1 VEGDVRVVQKKR
13 HLRIHHT
20 RPEST
25 GTSAF
30 RDSGLWMGE
39 RLRFSCHISSGIPAT
54 NTRDTKKE
62 AILISRFLL
71 PLLAGAVLFAQEPC
85 AKAQPPDLKAV
96 LNLSDSQIQGLVQ
109 IQLQK
114 GQTLQPAVQQVAQA
128 QQKLQ
133 QILASPNPDP
143 ATVGQLVIAMASLG
157 QQVQQ
162 IAVSFQQQA
171 SNLLQ
176 SDQQIKLAP
185 LQLALELHPAALQA
199 VSLGL
204 LNAP

>member
-1 VEGDVRVVQKKR
+1 
-13 HLRIHHT
+13 
-20 RPEST
+20 
-25 GTSAF
+25 
-30 RDSGLWMGE
+30 M
-39 RLRFSCHISSGIPAT
+39 
-54 NTRDTKKE
+54 
-62 AILISRFLL
+62 ISRFLF
-71 PLLAGAVLFAQEPC
+71 PLLAGAVLFAQDPR
-85 AKAQPPDLKAV
+85 ANAQPPDLKAF

-109 IQLQK
+109 LQQQK
-114 GQTLQPAVQQVAQA
+114 GQALQPVEQQAAQT

-143 ATVGQLVIAMASLG
+143 TTVGQLVIAIATLG

-162 IAVSFQQQA
+162 IAGSFQQQA

-176 SDQQIKLAP
+176 SDQKTKLPP
-185 LQLALELHPAALQA
+185 LQLALELQPAALQA

>member
-1 VEGDVRVVQKKR
+1 
-13 HLRIHHT
+13 
-20 RPEST
+20 
-25 GTSAF
+25 
-30 RDSGLWMGE
+30 M
-39 RLRFSCHISSGIPAT
+39 
-54 NTRDTKKE
+54 
-62 AILISRFLL
+62 ISRFVL
-71 PLLAGAVLFAQEPC
+71 PLLAGAVLFAQDAAPNPP
-85 AKAQPPDLKAV
+85 PPDLKGF

-109 IQLQK
+109 LQQQK
-114 GQTLQPAVQQVAQA
+114 GQALQPVVQQVTQI

-133 QILASPNPDP
+133 QALAAPNPDP
-143 ATVGQLVIAMASLG
+143 AGVGQLVIAIATLR

-162 IAVSFQQQA
+162 IAGSFQQQA

-176 SDQQIKLAP
+176 SDQKTKLPP